1 MWRAAWPKRGRGRS
15 WPPGSKPADASKF
28 MVGPSA
34 ARAGPS
40 AALPSR
46 PPSWPPGPD
55 PAAGF
60 YHGRTG
66 KWGIPRIASSRD
78 RRSCAK
84 RAKDFPGQVNQTAR
98 EANLLG
104 AGPQSAVQAAHVP
117 LARPA
122 LLTSTGT
129 PAGRARKDNPMSLF
143 RPRKFSYRL
152 PNGSYRTPDGRRV
165 KKDTPGAVRVDLGR
179 SEIWYGTYKAADGT
193 RRKVPLCSSKEASK
207 QLLAKLRVDAKLA
220 EHGLG
225 DAFE

>member
-1 MWRAAWPKRGRGRS
+1 
-15 WPPGSKPADASKF
+15 
-28 MVGPSA
+28 
-34 ARAGPS
+34 
-40 AALPSR
+40 
-46 PPSWPPGPD
+46 
-55 PAAGF
+55 
-60 YHGRTG
+60 
-66 KWGIPRIASSRD
+66 
-78 RRSCAK
+78 
-84 RAKDFPGQVNQTAR
+84 
-98 EANLLG
+98 

-129 PAGRARKDNPMSLF
+129 PAGRARKDNPISLF

-152 PNGSYRTPDGRRV
+152 PNGSYRTPDGRRG
-165 KKDTPGAVRVDLGR
+165 KKDTPGAVRVGLGR

-225 DAFE
+225 DAFEEHRTRPLAEHLAEWQAALEADGAGEKHVAGTI